1 MRSEPLKRVLNLTIL
16 ACALLLGSATAS
28 AANYVYYVPNSV
40 QLGSSSSEVYVP
52 STFSA
57 QFSLSGQALVD
68 ACRKELETIL
78 PGMRGI
84 YEIKYQGLRADITL
98 AAEKVSDKEAGD
110 RLLGALFHT
119 LKSSGFKQVTLNK
132 QNLNADSFSRGAALV
147 VLSLAEALP
156 PQRLSYGLVR
166 IGSTVTTADAFYA
179 RLAAGDQP
187 IRDAYRAA
195 LASSSPETKLKLL
208 SALAELR
215 IKDKTATLLPLLKD
229 EDARVRMAVVKRIK
243 ATRDAKVLGALERLV
258 LRDLDNDIKIAAVKI
273 LVKAG
278 KKSYAKY
285 LLLEKLKSPDAS
297 VVEDAANKLIEINDA
312 KLATAFIPLVK
323 HTNPNV
329 RAAGV
334 KGAAHFRLFD
344 AMANFLDDTK
354 LNKDVTEASAIALT
368 KGATGNP
375 RSRGASFLLVQ
386 GSPDSAVMAAQITA
400 KDRLAGVTKALGQ
413 ALTRSEPNV
422 RAAAASSLGTLK
434 DIAGLEALAVAVRS
448 TSQAEER
455 ALYTREAIAIIAVQP
470 LGQVI
475 NISNSPD
482 VTIKELAIKSLSVFS
497 KDRPNPRAIQVLRAK
512 LNDSELSIRRAS
524 VYALARIKNATI
536 LDDLIKMKGDSD
548 EEIRAQVVFALSQS
562 QHPEANKLIVGFV
575 DDARNNVKEAAV
587 KAIRERGLKEALHK
601 LKNLVEYRHPGVR
614 YQVVK
619 AIAHLTTE
627 ADPALFDL
635 FNMRLGDRLDKVKIL
650 AIDVLS
656 KYTKDQRTAL
666 AIGAAV
672 TDRDK
677 SVRLHAIKVLSSSED
692 PNAPEQVIRGLFD
705 RDRDVKLAALDALE
719 ALKSDKA
726 IKALSEIIKSEK
738 DDEVRKR
745 AEEVMSNL

>member
-1 MRSEPLKRVLNLTIL
+1 MRSEPLKRVLYMTIA
-16 ACALLLGSATAS
+16 ACTCLFVSATAS
-28 AANYVYYVPNSV
+28 AANYVYYVPNDV
-40 QLGSSSSEVYVP
+40 QIGSSPAEVYVP
-52 STFSA
+52 ATFTV
-57 QFSLSGQALVD
+57 QFALSGQALVD
-68 ACRKELETIL
+68 ACRKELETTL
-78 PGMRGI
+78 PAMRGL
-84 YEIKYQGLRADITL
+84 YQIKYQGLRADVTL
-98 AAEKVSDKEAGD
+98 AAEKVADKEAGD

-132 QNLNADSFSRGAALV
+132 EPLNADSFTRGAALV

-156 PQRLSYGLVR
+156 PQRLAYGMVR

-195 LASSSPETKLKLL
+195 LAAGGSDVKLKLM
-208 SALAELR
+208 AAIAELR

-229 EDARVRMAVVKRIK
+229 SDARVRMAVVKRIK
-243 ATRDAKVLGALERLV
+243 ATRDPKVLGALERLV

-278 KKSYAKY
+278 KKNYAKY

-297 VVEDAANKLIEINDA
+297 VIVDAAGKLIEVNDA
-312 KLATAFIPLVK
+312 KLATAFLPLVK
-323 HTNPNV
+323 HTNPKV

-344 AMANFLDDTK
+344 AMANFLDDAK
-354 LNKDVTEASAIALT
+354 LNKDVTEATALSLSQIAS
-368 KGATGNP
+368 GNP
-375 RSRGASFLLVQ
+375 RARGISFLLVQ
-386 GSPDSAVMAAQITA
+386 GSPDSAVRAAQIAA
-400 KDRLAGVTKALGQ
+400 KNRMAGVTKALGQ
-413 ALTRSEPNV
+413 ALTRSESNV
-422 RAAAASSLGTLK
+422 RASAATALGTIK

-455 ALYTREAIAIIAVQP
+455 AHFTSKAIAIISVQP

-475 NISNSPD
+475 SISNSPD
-482 VTIKELAIKSLSVFS
+482 VTIKELAIKSLSEFS
-497 KDRPNPRAIQVLRAK
+497 KDRPNPRAVDVLRSK
-512 LNDSELSIRRAS
+512 LNDSEISIRRAA
-524 VYALARIKNATI
+524 VYALARIKNAKI
-536 LDDLIKMKGDSD
+536 VEDLIKMKGDSD
-548 EEIRAQVVFALSQS
+548 EQIRAQVVFAVSRS
-562 QHPEANKLIVGFV
+562 QHPEANKIIIGFV

-587 KAIRERGLKEALHK
+587 QAIRERGLKEALHK

-614 YQVVK
+614 YEVIK
-619 AIAHLTTE
+619 AIAKLTPE
-627 ADPALFDL
+627 ADPGLFDL

-650 AIDVLS
+650 AIDELA

-677 SVRLHAIKVLSSSED
+677 AVRLHAIKVLSASGD

-705 RDRDVKLAALDALE
+705 REREVRLAALDALE

-738 DDEVRKR
+738 DEEVRKR